1 MKETGK
7 AFTSR
12 WLKRFGLREFSEESV
27 REHLQQLP
35 LPDARDFELCEFLFC
50 ELPKISPKNVSESFA
65 KTAEAYARFVFA
77 FWQSKNAF
85 IPFPQDY
92 AAFLGLGAILLQ
104 KVCGKSVPANLRMS
118 EASRLSLEGNDD
130 ATEMELGVSR
140 PLPLGPWLLL
150 GALLYCAFGD
160 CFFEKYFPF
169 LASC

>member
-92 AAFLGLGAILLQ
+92 AAFLGLGRFYFRKYAEN
-104 KVCGKSVPANLRMS
+104 PFPR
-118 EASRLSLEGNDD
+118 
-130 ATEMELGVSR
+130 T
-140 PLPLGPWLLL
+140 
-150 GALLYCAFGD
+150 CA
-160 CFFEKYFPF
+160 
-169 LASC
+169 